1 MNGAEVARQARISR
15 PNIPILFITGFAD
28 RAAISGIEGAQIIGK
43 PFSRDDLADKV
54 TQVLRARSRRLS
66 A

>member
-1 MNGAEVARQARISR
+1 MTS
-15 PNIPILFITGFAD
+15 FAD
-28 RAAISGIEGAQIIGK
+28 RAAILSIEGAPVVGK

-54 TQVLRARSRRLS
+54 TQVLAESGQRLS